1 VSNTKMKQELVQRAV
16 NTIRMLAVDGTNKAN
31 SGHPGMPMG
40 MADCAFVLWTQFMRY
55 NPRDPEWPNRDRFI
69 LSAGHGSML
78 LYSLLHLTGFEVTLD
93 DLRQFRQWESRTPGH
108 PEYGCLPGVETTTGP
123 LGQGFANGVGMALAS
138 KIIAARFNRKG
149 FNIVDHRIFSI
160 VSDGDLMEGISSEAA
175 SIAGHLQLGNI
186 VYLYDD
192 NAITIE
198 GNTGLAFSE
207 DVGKRFQA
215 YGWHTLR
222 IDGHDHEQISAAI
235 EAGIREQ
242 NRPTLILA
250 KTHIGFGSPN
260 RQDHESVHGA
270 PLGKDETVK
279 TKENL
284 KWPLSPEFYVPED
297 VRQLFDARVREKK
310 SVYDDWQKDFSA
322 WQKAFPELAGYWQ
335 KMRSKELPHDLE
347 EQLLAVVPEKPTATR
362 LSGNKVLQKAAQ
374 LVPGLIGGSADLHP
388 STKTLID
395 KEASVSPGQF
405 AGRNIHF
412 GIREHA
418 MGGILN
424 GMALYGGLIPYGS
437 TFLVFSDYMRPSIR
451 LASIIGT
458 QVIFIFTHDSI
469 FVGEDGP
476 THQPVEHIAA
486 LRLIPNLI
494 VLRPGDSVEAALSWS
509 YALRHQ
515 DGPTVICLTRQN
527 VPNLKRPEGFQS
539 RIMYKGGYILLKE
552 KGSKP
557 DLVLVGTGSE
567 TAVAAEAAEILIQKG
582 MDVRVVSM
590 PSLDLFGRQPKS
602 FQDTVIPRK
611 DVPVA
616 VVEAGVWQGW
626 REITDGPFLFIGMN
640 RFGASAPYEVLA
652 EKFGFTGSAVAE
664 KVADW
669 LKKK

>member
-1 VSNTKMKQELVQRAV
+1 VSRIEIKSEIRQLAA
-16 NTIRMLAVDGTNKAN
+16 NTIRMLAVDATNKAN

-78 LYSLLHLTGFEVTLD
+78 LYSLLYLAGFEVTLD

-138 KIIAARFNRKG
+138 KLSAARFNRKG
-149 FNIVDHRIFSI
+149 FHIVDHRIFAI
-160 VSDGDLMEGISSEAA
+160 VSDGDLMEGVSSEAA
-175 SIAGHLQLGNI
+175 SLAGHLRLGNI

-192 NAITIE
+192 NSITIE
-198 GNTGLAFSE
+198 GNTRLAFSE
-207 DVGKRFQA
+207 DVEKRFQA

-222 IDGHDHEQISAAI
+222 IDGHDHDKIFGAI
-235 EAGIREQ
+235 ESGIQEQ
-242 NRPTLILA
+242 NKPTLILA
-250 KTHIGFGSPN
+250 KTHIGYGSPN
-260 RQDHESVHGA
+260 KQDHESVHGA
-270 PLGKDETVK
+270 PLGKEETVK
-279 TKENL
+279 TKEKL
-284 KWPLSPEFYVPED
+284 KWPLSPDFYVPEEVKQLFETR
-297 VRQLFDARVREKK
+297 VRQIKTK
-310 SVYDDWQKDFSA
+310 YDDWQNDFST
-322 WQKAFPELAGYWQ
+322 WQKAFPELMEQWQ
-335 KMRSKELPHDLE
+335 KMRSKELPRDLE
-347 EQLLAVVPEKPTATR
+347 EQLLAAVPEKPTATR
-362 LSGNKVLQKAAQ
+362 LSGNKVLQKAAE

-395 KEASVSPGQF
+395 KESSVSPDQF
-405 AGRNIHF
+405 TGRNLHF
-412 GIREHA
+412 GIREHGMA
-418 MGGILN
+418 GMLN

-451 LASIIGT
+451 LSSIIGT
-458 QVIFIFTHDSI
+458 QVIYIFTHDSI

-476 THQPVEHIAA
+476 THQPVEQIAA

-494 VLRPGDSVEAALSWS
+494 VLRPADSVETALSWS

-527 VPNLKRPEGFQS
+527 VPNLKRPDDFAPRS
-539 RIMYKGGYILLKE
+539 MYKGGYILSRE

-557 DLVLVGTGSE
+557 DAVLVGTGSE
-567 TAVAAEAAEILIQKG
+567 TGVAVAAAELLSQKG

-590 PSLDLFGRQPKS
+590 PSLDLFGRQPES
-602 FQDTVIPRK
+602 FQETVIPQK
-611 DVPVA
+611 DVPVI

-626 REITDGPFLFIGMN
+626 KEITDGPFLYIGMN

-652 EKFGFTGSAVAE
+652 EKFGFTGKAVAE
-664 KVADW
+664 KVEDW
-669 LKKK
+669 LKEK